1 VSTDFTLAE
10 AHTEMLRLSR
20 LVDAGVEASKQH
32 AVDLAAAEATYRK
45 AKAEAW
51 VRCPID
57 DPSVPRGEREWTAA
71 RREAW
76 VNAETADLRQ
86 ARDLQEAM
94 KDAAREA
101 VRARQ
106 TQLSAWQTLVR
117 AHQAEAEFVR
127 TTPTW
132 AAA

>member
-1 VSTDFTLAE
+1 MSDDFTLVA
-10 AHTEMLRLSR
+10 AQTEMLRLSR
-20 LVDAGVEASKQH
+20 LIDAGVEASKQH
-32 AVDLAAAEATYRK
+32 AIQLADAENAYRK

-57 DPSVPRGEREWTAA
+57 AADVPRGEREWTAA

-76 VNAETADLRQ
+76 VNADTADLRQ
-86 ARDLQEAM
+86 QRDLEVAM

-106 TQLSAWQTLVR
+106 TQLSSWQTLVK
-117 AHQAEAEFVR
+117 AHQAEAEFAR
-127 TTPTW
+127 TTPGW
-132 AAA
+132 AA

>member
-1 VSTDFTLAE
+1 MSDFTLAT
-10 AHTEMLRLSR
+10 AQTEMLRLSR
-20 LVDAGVEASKQH
+20 NIDAGIDASKEH
-32 AVDLAAAEATYRK
+32 AVLLAQAEADYRK

-51 VRCPID
+51 LRCPND

-76 VNAETADLRQ
+76 VDAQVADLRRK
-86 ARDLQEAM
+86 RDLEEAM

-106 TQLSAWQTLVR
+106 AQLSAWQTLVR

-127 TTPTW
+127 TTPAW